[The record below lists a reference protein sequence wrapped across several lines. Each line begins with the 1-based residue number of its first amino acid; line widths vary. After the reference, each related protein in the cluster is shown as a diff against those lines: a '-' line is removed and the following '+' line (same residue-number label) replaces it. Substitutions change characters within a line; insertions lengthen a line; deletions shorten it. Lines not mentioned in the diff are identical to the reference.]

1 MKTKSTAKPAATR
14 AAKLAGKP
22 RVATRA
28 GRPARP
34 ARSQAPASVVPRP
47 ASAPAPKPAPVPKPA
62 PAPRSEDFSV
72 ASCDCDLCRAACRN
86 APGWFTPE
94 QIPRLAKH
102 LGLSIEDTFRRYLAL
117 GVTHLD
123 DGSQRAGVMPHK
135 LRDGKKPGSRWTL
148 AEIATPGRCVFFDR
162 GRCTIYPVRPDECA
176 RMMHDRGDRTRRI
189 RLRIVARWTEAALA
203 PFLALAAGTAVRRRG
218 RP

>member
-1 MKTKSTAKPAATR
+1 MTPKPKAKPSP
-14 AAKLAGKP
+14 GP
-22 RVATRA
+22 R
-28 GRPARP
+28 
-34 ARSQAPASVVPRP
+34 
-47 ASAPAPKPAPVPKPA
+47 PA
-62 PAPRSEDFSV
+62 PAPARSPRPATPPAPKRAPTPAPAREDFSI
-72 ASCDCDLCRAACRN
+72 ASCDCEDCRAACLN

-94 QIPRLAKH
+94 QIPRLARH
-102 LGLSIEDTFRRYLAL
+102 LGLSVEETFRRYLAV

-123 DGSQRAGVMPHK
+123 DGTRRQGVMPHK

-148 AEIATPGRCVFFDR
+148 AEIATPGRCVFYDR

-189 RLRIVARWTEAALA
+189 RRRIVERWTEAALA
-203 PFLALAAGTAVRRRG
+203 PFLALADRAARGRRG

>member
-1 MKTKSTAKPAATR
+1 MKKTTAKPAAKPGSASR
-14 AAKLAGKP
+14 AGRP
-22 RVATRA
+22 

-34 ARSQAPASVVPRP
+34 ARPARGPVQAPASPRP
-47 ASAPAPKPAPVPKPA
+47 APTAAT
-62 PAPRSEDFSV
+62 APRREDFSI
-72 ASCDCDLCRAACRN
+72 ASCECDHCRAACRN

-102 LGLSIEDTFRRYLAL
+102 LGLSIEDTFRRFLAV

-148 AEIATPGRCVFFDR
+148 AEIAAPGRCVFFDH
-162 GRCTIYPVRPDECA
+162 GRCSIYPVRPDECA
-176 RMMHDRGDRTRRI
+176 RMMHDRGDQTRRI

-203 PFLALAAGTAVRRRG
+203 PFLALAGAAGARRRG
-218 RP
+218 RS